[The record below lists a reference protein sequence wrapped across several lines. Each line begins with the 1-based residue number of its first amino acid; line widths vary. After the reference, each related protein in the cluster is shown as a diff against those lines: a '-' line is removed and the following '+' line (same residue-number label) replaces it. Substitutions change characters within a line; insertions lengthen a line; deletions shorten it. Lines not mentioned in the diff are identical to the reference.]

1 MRLAIALT
9 VFILTAASPASAQK
23 AHSHNLFH
31 YGSST
36 TDPDDNFGTQR
47 TQKNAYC
54 NSNGQDVGA
63 LFLYVY
69 PNGSG
74 AFQIVGG
81 GSGGWEDKDWTRREY
96 ETAQQAKAAGE
107 KYAAKVFNRACS
119 AR

>member
-1 MRLAIALT
+1 MSDRNEEGLSAAEIAETL
-9 VFILTAASPASAQK
+9 
-23 AHSHNLFH
+23 
-31 YGSST
+31 
-36 TDPDDNFGTQR
+36 
-47 TQKNAYC
+47 
-54 NSNGQDVGA
+54 
-63 LFLYVY
+63 
-69 PNGSG
+69 GSG